1 MNENLTPND
10 LMPEV
15 NEEPKRRVNPEKQ
28 KKIKVQKAYLNIKI
42 HAFYI
47 VLMVIA
53 IIGLLIPLRPT
64 ESALEK
70 RELEKFPK
78 FTLSTF
84 WNGEFFNDIST
95 WYADTF
101 PGREKLMA
109 ANSDFKALY
118 GVQGEQIVT
127 NTDKTGDDIPEAGQ
141 MVIVEKESE
150 EEKET
155 ISESINESV
164 EETIIETEEETFV
177 DGAITVVPE
186 MAGNVYVSGDT
197 AFSIFYFDLDGAN
210 KYINMID
217 NAQKKLDGLA
227 NVYDILV
234 PTSIAVTLDEE
245 AQEKIGS
252 QDQEKAIEYIYSNIE
267 NLNGNVTTVDA
278 FHNIKNHNSEYI
290 YFRTDHHWTALGA
303 YYAYEAFCK
312 AKGIEANDIDSF
324 EKVEY
329 PNFVGSLYASSNQV
343 AALKNNP
350 DTVIAYI
357 PKATNQMM
365 FIDHKGATV
374 HWSIVND
381 VSAYDSGS
389 KYSTF
394 AGADE
399 PFSQIDNPNLSDGSS
414 CVVIKESYGNAFVPF
429 LVDHYQ
435 HVYIVDYRYFYK
447 YPKYNNSLVQLV
459 QENNIQDVIF
469 INNAEAMVG
478 YGRISEM
485 NSLFQ

>member
-1 MNENLTPND
+1 
-10 LMPEV
+10 MPEA
-15 NEEPKRRVNPEKQ
+15 NEEPRRRVSPEKQ
-28 KKIKVQKAYLNIKI
+28 KKIKIQKAYLNIKI
-42 HAFYI
+42 HAFFI
-47 VLMVIA
+47 ILMIIA

-84 WNGEFFNDIST
+84 WNGEFFSDIST

-141 MVIVEKESE
+141 MVIAEKESE

-155 ISESINESV
+155 TGEVADETVTESIE
-164 EETIIETEEETFV
+164 ETEEETFV

-186 MAGNVYVSGDT
+186 VAGNVYVSGDT
-197 AFSIFYFDLDGAN
+197 AFSIFYFDLDSAN

-217 NAQKKLDGLA
+217 SAQKKLDGLA

-234 PTSIAVTLDEE
+234 PTSIGVCLDEE

-252 QDQEKAIEYIYSNIE
+252 QDQEKAIDYIYSNIE
-267 NLNGNVTTVDA
+267 NLNSKVTTVDA
-278 FHNIKNHNSEYI
+278 FQNIKNHNSEYI

-312 AKGIEANDIDSF
+312 AKGIEANDIDSY

-350 DTVIAYI
+350 DTVIGYI
-357 PKATNQMM
+357 PQATNQMM
-365 FIDHKGATV
+365 FIGHDLARYD
-374 HWSIVND
+374 WSIVND
-381 VSAYDSGS
+381 VSAYASS
-389 KYSTF
+389 EKYSAF

-399 PFSQIDNPNLSDGSS
+399 PYAQIDNPNLNDGSS

-435 HVYIVDYRYFYK
+435 HVYIVDYRYFKK
-447 YPKYNNSLVQLV
+447 YPKYNNSLIQLV

-469 INNAEAMVG
+469 INNSEAMIG
-478 YGRISEM
+478 YNNIALME
-485 NSLFQ
+485 SLFQ

>member
-1 MNENLTPND
+1 
-10 LMPEV
+10 MPEV